1 MNSGCNI
8 KEFILEE
15 TIRSIKEMPRD
26 VYALYFFINTNA
38 GVTCVPTL
46 SVLYNTLSEL
56 GESGVGAVET
66 CWNIACW
73 NTKEFPIIGNNV
85 KDTEESERTIK
96 MLSEWFT
103 VNGYNGSEMTKDPL
117 DDYFEYTV
125 GYRVLSE
132 IIEEIAPEVKKT
144 TKNYFER
151 DIVLLMGEYS
161 YTPTDVKRITTING
175 T

>member
-1 MNSGCNI
+1 
-8 KEFILEE
+8 
-15 TIRSIKEMPRD
+15 MPRD

-85 KDTEESERTIK
+85 KDTE
-96 MLSEWFT
+96 
-103 VNGYNGSEMTKDPL
+103 
-117 DDYFEYTV
+117 
-125 GYRVLSE
+125 
-132 IIEEIAPEVKKT
+132 
-144 TKNYFER
+144 
-151 DIVLLMGEYS
+151 
-161 YTPTDVKRITTING
+161 
-175 T
+175 